1 MLASLPLFQKRLSRF
16 VSGIPVPLL
25 LVSTVLPIAGFVS
38 GYWLGPVT
46 GPENTRFFLS
56 GLAGAQAAILAIVFS
71 VTVIG
76 VQLIGTRYSPR
87 MVIQFTRS
95 PIFRYTFWVFVLSIA
110 VNLALL
116 YTVPEPTMRVHTAGV
131 FAAGGLGVATIS
143 SLLVFVQ
150 SAIRQSTPDGAIDA
164 FASILTTD
172 RYIAEVHESVE
183 SESENAHP
191 MRPLYTLTM
200 NAISQGERVTAEK
213 ALHTYRELAE
223 EVLSELQDR
232 DAFEEEERDVV
243 REFYEPVLEEHL
255 RDIALHGDEQD
266 EHRIVKNATEVQHDL
281 GASGLDIDNNIVS
294 WQAASGLSNVV
305 SKAPVD
311 TGSFIANNNAWEQQG
326 ELLEDA
332 ATYPRPSIV
341 YAISSSI
348 KNDIQNQLWKVNDIG
363 WYGNSMRNLYGSM
376 ENAHTALI
384 EEYGEEIEEVD
395 MEWQYDHVPDDV
407 PTYGGVSAIYRF
419 RMALLNSTEY
429 FLRYA
434 IEEGEYPITMGNCR
448 SNWKNICVTAS
459 TSPAEDYAITLCQ
472 ALIEIAFIDYRGIG
486 EQGTSWTGVIARVK
500 QEGDP
505 EIVERAF
512 ERILS
517 HNEAEKPPQ
526 IGRARLNSDEEY
538 YSNMITAD
546 EFQPLNSNSRFRHV
560 VEEIQTESNERWER
574 IRGE

>member
-1 MLASLPLFQKRLSRF
+1 MLTSSRHFQDRLRRF
-16 VSGIPVPLL
+16 VSGIPSTLL
-25 LVSTVLPIAGFVS
+25 LISAIVPIAGFIS
-38 GYWLGPVT
+38 GFWLGPVT
-46 GPENTRFFLS
+46 EPENTRFLLS

-87 MVIQFTRS
+87 MVLQFTKS
-95 PIFRYTFWVFVLSIA
+95 PIFLYTFCLFVLSIG
-110 VNLALL
+110 VNLLLL
-116 YTVPEPTMRVHTAGV
+116 YTVPDPTTRAHTAGV
-131 FAAGGLGVATIS
+131 FTAGGLGVATIS

-172 RYIAEVHESVE
+172 RYVSEVQESVE
-183 SESENAHP
+183 TESENAHP
-191 MRPLYTLTM
+191 LRPLYTMTM

-223 EVLSELQDR
+223 ETLSELQDR

-243 REFYEPVLEEHL
+243 TEFYEPVLEEHL
-255 RDIALHGDEQD
+255 RDIALNADEQD
-266 EHRIVKNATEVQHDL
+266 EHRIVRNATELQHDL
-281 GASGLDIDNNIVS
+281 GASGLDIEDDIVS

-305 SKAPVD
+305 LKAPVD

-332 ATYPRPSIV
+332 ATHPRPSIV
-341 YAISSSI
+341 YAISSSV
-348 KNDIQNQLWKVNDIG
+348 KNDIQRQLWKVHDIG

-384 EEYGEEIEEVD
+384 EEYGEAIEEVD

-419 RMALLNSTEY
+419 RMALLDSTEY

-434 IEEGEYPITMGNCR
+434 IEEGEYPITMGNFR
-448 SNWKNICVTAS
+448 SNWENFCVSAS

-486 EQGTSWTGVIARVK
+486 DQGTSWTSVIARVK
-500 QEGDP
+500 QNGNP

-512 ERILS
+512 KRILS
-517 HNEAEKPPQ
+517 NSEAEEPPQ
-526 IGRARLNSDEEY
+526 IGRMKLDSTEEY
-538 YSNMITAD
+538 YSNLITVD
-546 EFQPLNSNSRFRHV
+546 EFQPLNSDSRFRDV
-560 VEEIQTESNERWER
+560 LKEIQIESNERWER
-574 IRGE
+574 IRDD